1 MTSSSVRH
9 TRVEGARVAADQKRP
24 IQVRHYGGSLQR
36 VHLLVGYPLLLSLVG
51 FPRIDRYPELR
62 ELELRQ
68 LARVL
73 LSSKSG
79 PTLGL
84 LRAKVRSYA
93 HGEFPHAE
101 HVLPALYELMES
113 DESVEKTPL
122 PVAAPLNNEAMG
134 GDWEGLKRALTSSLT
149 SGTFLDS
156 QFYTA
161 VSKSSTGLP
170 KVRPIYFCSTVAGS
184 FVSKLVARKSP
195 TRVTCGWV
203 TDPTFQIR
211 RKSEHGENHFLDV
224 WMGMTAILMTKI
236 LARRAPRRATLVQS
250 CLLILPNS
258 PPRTQFP
265 PSSVRENP
273 AAADLPIES
282 ALLLKSGGART

>member
-1 MTSSSVRH
+1 M
-9 TRVEGARVAADQKRP
+9 
-24 IQVRHYGGSLQR
+24 
-36 VHLLVGYPLLLSLVG
+36 
-51 FPRIDRYPELR
+51 
-62 ELELRQ
+62 
-68 LARVL
+68 L

-122 PVAAPLNNEAMG
+122 PVAAPLNNEATG

-203 TDPTFQIR
+203 TDPSFQIR
-211 RKSEHGENHFLDV
+211 RKSEHGEHHFLDV

-250 CLLILPNS
+250 CPSILSQFITANS
-258 PPRTQFP
+258 VSPFQRTRK
-265 PSSVRENP
+265 SHGRRSTDRVRTSVEIR
-273 AAADLPIES
+273 
-282 ALLLKSGGART
+282 GGEDVSHCLRWKYN